1 MFNVSVL
8 FAINFLGQQ
17 PDIKLHQQ
25 YIDQPVANWPMI
37 YMLISEIEIENYLQM
52 SQTPE

>member
-8 FAINFLGQQ
+8 FTINFLEQQ

-25 YIDQPVANWPMI
+25 YIDQPVANWPILVLTTFNNTKQNEI
-37 YMLISEIEIENYLQM
+37 YM
-52 SQTPE
+52 